1 MSMLCNNNRVCWVVF
16 HFIKLLHSK
25 HLSSFLQ
32 NFSTRSF
39 RCGKQYTVQKTI
51 TRSLHTNCTL
61 ESILSRIFLL
71 SLDFFFFFL
80 LSCSALANCNIPSFF
95 FLLSMREQKFVS
107 TLNPVKNVAIQ
118 ISGRGPNCTA
128 QTLSLWTI
136 AFSEC
141 EREYPYLHIYQKG
154 IVTFDFVLGH
164 KSLEISLK
172 FSQPRF
178 LTAKQKSKLMTVD
191 IWKSYMWTAD

>member
-1 MSMLCNNNRVCWVVF
+1 MSMLCNNDRVCWVIF

-39 RCGKQYTVQKTI
+39 RCGKQYTAQKTI

-95 FLLSMREQKFVS
+95 FPFIYEGTEICINSKSCEKCGNTDLRAGAKLYRPILIAVNHSILRVRERVPIFAHLPK
-107 TLNPVKNVAIQ
+107 
-118 ISGRGPNCTA
+118 RNCY
-128 QTLSLWTI
+128 
-136 AFSEC
+136 F
-141 EREYPYLHIYQKG
+141 
-154 IVTFDFVLGH
+154 
-164 KSLEISLK
+164 
-172 FSQPRF
+172 
-178 LTAKQKSKLMTVD
+178 
-191 IWKSYMWTAD
+191 

>member
-1 MSMLCNNNRVCWVVF
+1 MVNNIPYRRPLPGASIPIVP
-16 HFIKLLHSK
+16 
-25 HLSSFLQ
+25 LSQSCLVSFY
-32 NFSTRSF
+32 S
-39 RCGKQYTVQKTI
+39 VWI
-51 TRSLHTNCTL
+51 
-61 ESILSRIFLL
+61 
-71 SLDFFFFFL
+71 FFFFFFTIMFSSSKL
-80 LSCSALANCNIPSFF
+80 QYSKFF

-178 LTAKQKSKLMTVD
+178 LTAKQKKQIND
-191 IWKSYMWTAD
+191 CRYMKIIYVNCGLTK

>member
-1 MSMLCNNNRVCWVVF
+1 MVNNIPHRRPLPGASIPIVP
-16 HFIKLLHSK
+16 
-25 HLSSFLQ
+25 LSQS
-32 NFSTRSF
+32 
-39 RCGKQYTVQKTI
+39 C
-51 TRSLHTNCTL
+51 
-61 ESILSRIFLL
+61 LL
-71 SLDFFFFFL
+71 SFYSVWIFFFFFL